1 VSAGVTEGAGRFVGQ
16 SVKRRED
23 ARLVTGHGRFVEDV
37 QWPDTWHVAFLRSP
51 VARGRIV
58 QLDVGAARSLDGVRA
73 VFTAADLNPMVM
85 SWWQT
90 MIGPD
95 APQPPRRLLADQDV
109 RWVGEPIAM
118 VLATSRYVAE
128 DAIELIDLDVEPQPP
143 VLSDHLG
150 IWATVD
156 DTELVHPELGT
167 NVAALTPPPGMGLP
181 EENPALDAVLE
192 AAPHVFDETFH
203 QHRYL
208 CVPMET
214 RGIIARWD
222 AHRDQMEVVA
232 ATQSAHEIRSST
244 ARLLGISES
253 QVHAWAEDVGGGF
266 GQKMYVTIE
275 EHCVVAA
282 AYREGCT
289 VRWIEDRN
297 ENLMAG
303 GHARTEDMRLQMATD
318 ESGRILGI
326 KAHHSEDVG
335 AFPLPS
341 VGSNASLAAAYLPG
355 PYDVGQ
361 FFFTGRAVY
370 SNTNGKCAYRGP
382 WMMET
387 VAREQMVDVVAAG
400 LGIDPLEFRRRNMIT
415 NDQLPF
421 TTATGMVYETVS
433 PRATLDQ
440 VAELIGYDAFR
451 EEQAAARAEG
461 RLLGIGLSVYI
472 EGSPGFGILG
482 AEQVSLRVDYQG
494 KVLASTGSG
503 SHGQSVETTIAQVV
517 AESLGVDIEDVRVVQ
532 NDTASS
538 PFGSGTGGSRTA
550 AVFGGAARL
559 AGEKL
564 RKKVLEVAAV
574 ALEASPDDLDMDLG
588 VVTVKGTPGVA
599 LPLEQ
604 VAALAYA
611 GHAMLPEDM
620 EPGLEAAHRI
630 KAPLF
635 MFSNAAHAA
644 VVEVDRATGAVRVL
658 RYAVSED
665 CGNMIN
671 PMVVEG
677 QIAGGVVQGIGGV
690 FYEHFVYDADGNPLT
705 TTFLDYLLPTAA
717 DVPDIQ
723 YGHVVTP
730 SGTPGGFK
738 PMGEGGAIVS
748 PPALL
753 NAVRDALQPF
763 GAVINT
769 QPLTP
774 DLLLDLMDR
783 GSGPTGNARRP
794 AAEQAG
800 PAVAPHSVG

>member
-1 VSAGVTEGAGRFVGQ
+1 VSAAPEVAGRFVGQ

-23 ARLVTGHGRFVEDV
+23 ARLVTGHGRYVEDV
-37 QWPDTWHVAFLRSP
+37 RWPDTWHVAFLRSP
-51 VARGRIV
+51 VARGEIAH
-58 QLDVGAARSLDGVRA
+58 LDVSAAAALEGVRA
-73 VFTAADLNPMVM
+73 VFTGADLNSMVK

-95 APQPPRRLLADQDV
+95 APQPPRRLLADRDV

-128 DAIELIDLDVEPQPP
+128 DAVELMDLDIDAQPA
-143 VLSDHLG
+143 VLTDHLG
-150 IWATVD
+150 VFGV
-156 DTELVHPELGT
+156 TEEGAALVHPEWGS
-167 NVAALTPPPGMGLP
+167 NVASTMPAPGMP
-181 EENPALDAVLE
+181 ESNPALEEVL
-192 AAPHVFDETFH
+192 ASAPHVIEETFH
-203 QHRYL
+203 QHRYI

-222 AHRDQMEVVA
+222 VHREQLDIVS
-232 ATQSAHEIRSST
+232 ATQSAHEVRSAS
-244 ARLLGISES
+244 ARLLGISET

-266 GQKMYVTIE
+266 GQKMYVTTE
-275 EHCVVAA
+275 EFAVVAA

-303 GHARTEDMRLQMATD
+303 GHARTEDMTLTVAVD
-318 ESGRILGI
+318 DDGRILGM
-326 KAHHSEDVG
+326 KAHHAEDVG
-335 AFPLPS
+335 AFPASSTGANAGMSLP
-341 VGSNASLAAAYLPG
+341 LLPG
-355 PYDVGQ
+355 PYDIGQ
-361 FFFTGRAVY
+361 FFGTAQAVF

-387 VAREQMVDVVAAG
+387 VAREQMVDVVAAK

-415 NDQLPF
+415 AEQQPY
-421 TTATGMVYETVS
+421 TTATGLVYEAVT
-433 PRATLDQ
+433 PRETLDQ
-440 VAELIGYDAFR
+440 LAELVGYEDFR
-451 EEQAAARAEG
+451 REQAAARAEG
-461 RLLGIGLSVYI
+461 RLLGIGLASYI

-482 AEQVSLRVDYQG
+482 AEQVSLRIDYQG

-611 GHAMLPEDM
+611 GHAMLPADM

-635 MFSNAAHAA
+635 MWSNAAHAA
-644 VVEVDRATGAVRVL
+644 VVEVDRATGAVTVL
-658 RYAVSED
+658 RYVVSED

-717 DVPDIQ
+717 DVPDIEI
-723 YGHVVTP
+723 GHVVTP
-730 SGTPGGFK
+730 SSTPGGFK

-753 NAVRDALQPF
+753 NAVRDALSPF
-763 GAVINT
+763 DAVINT

-774 DLLLDLMDR
+774 DLLLGIMEGD
-783 GSGPTGNARRP
+783 GAP
-794 AAEQAG
+794 A
-800 PAVAPHSVG
+800 

>member
-1 VSAGVTEGAGRFVGQ
+1 MNENAGRFVGQ

-23 ARLVTGHGRFVEDV
+23 ARLVTGHGRYVEDV
-37 QWPDTWHVAFLRSP
+37 LWPDTWHVAFLRSP

-58 QLDVGAARSLDGVRA
+58 HLDTSAAKALDGVRA
-73 VFTAADLNPMVM
+73 VLTGADLNKHVR

-90 MIGPD
+90 MMGPD
-95 APQPPRRLLADQDV
+95 APQPPRRLLAEHDV
-109 RWVGEPIAM
+109 RWAGEAIAM

-128 DAIELIDLDVEPQPP
+128 DAIELIDLDIEAQPA

-150 IWATVD
+150 VWAVTGND
-156 DTELVHPELGT
+156 EELVHPEWGS
-167 NVAALTPPPGMGLP
+167 NVAARMPAPGMP
-181 EENPALDAVLE
+181 ESNPALEEILAS
-192 AAPHVFDETFH
+192 APHVMEETFH
-203 QHRYL
+203 QHRYI
-208 CVPMET
+208 CVPMEA
-214 RGIIARWD
+214 RGISARWD
-222 AHRDQMEVVA
+222 VHRGQLEIVS
-232 ATQSAHEIRSST
+232 ATQSAHEVRSAS
-244 ARLLGISES
+244 ARLLGLSET

-266 GQKMYVTIE
+266 GQKMYPTTE
-275 EHCVVAA
+275 ELCVVTA
-282 AYREGCT
+282 AYLEQCA

-297 ENLMAG
+297 ENLMSG
-303 GHARTEDMRLQMATD
+303 GHARTEDMTVTLAVD
-318 ESGRILGI
+318 DDGRMLGM
-326 KAHHSEDVG
+326 KAHHAEDVG
-335 AFPLPS
+335 AFPLPG
-341 VGSNASLAAAYLPG
+341 VGANAGLSSMLLPG
-355 PYDVGQ
+355 PYDIGQ
-361 FFFTGRAVY
+361 FFFTAEAVF
-370 SNTNGKCAYRGP
+370 SNTCGKCAYRGP

-387 VAREQMVDVVAAG
+387 VAREQMVDVVAG
-400 LGIDPLEFRRRNMIT
+400 RLGIDPLEFRRRNMIT
-415 NDQLPF
+415 KDQQPY
-421 TTATGMVYETVS
+421 TTSTGLVYETVT
-433 PRATLDQ
+433 PLETLDQ
-440 VAELIGYDAFR
+440 LAELVGYDDFR
-451 EEQAAARAEG
+451 AEQAAAREQG
-461 RLLGIGLSVYI
+461 RLLGIGLASYI
-472 EGSPGFGILG
+472 EASPGFGILG
-482 AEQVSLRVDYQG
+482 AEQVSIRIDYQG

-532 NDTASS
+532 NDTATS

-564 RKKVLEVAAV
+564 RAKVLEVAAV
-574 ALEASPDDLDMDLG
+574 ALEAAPEDLDIDMG
-588 VVTVKGTPGVA
+588 VVSVKGTPGIA

-611 GHAMLPEDM
+611 GHAMLPPDM

-630 KAPLF
+630 RVPPF

-644 VVEVDRATGAVRVL
+644 VVEVDRGTGAVKVL
-658 RYAVSED
+658 RYVVSED

-690 FYEHFVYDADGNPLT
+690 FFEHFVYDDAGNPLT

-717 DVPDIQ
+717 DVPDIE

-748 PPALL
+748 PPALI
-753 NAVRDALQPF
+753 NAVRDALSPF
-763 GAVINT
+763 GAVLNI

-774 DLLLDLMDR
+774 ERLLDIIEGGADR
-783 GSGPTGNARRP
+783 
-794 AAEQAG
+794 
-800 PAVAPHSVG
+800 